1 MATNPARPDRPST
14 SPSSISG
21 PESFNPGNGLKPQEW
36 YEVTAPPPAIADG
49 VAALLPRHQLDMCT
63 RELGELVAAIAGRPD
78 LWEPLALSDTAR
90 RRYRLLYEDHR
101 TDIWA
106 LSWMPGQ
113 GTGFHDHDVSRV
125 GVAVAQGMVV
135 ERQMLLPTG
144 ATRLELRAGDIRRG
158 GAGYIHSVAWGEG
171 TPAVSIHAYSPPLMR
186 VGQYRVNDDGILE
199 RRAEHG
205 RQELMDQTIAKVDP
219 SRADG

>member
-1 MATNPARPDRPST
+1 M
-14 SPSSISG
+14 I
-21 PESFNPGNGLKPQEW
+21 
-36 YEVTAPPPAIADG
+36 APPAEIAAG
-49 VAALLPRHQLDMCT
+49 VAALLPDHQIDMCT
-63 RELGELVAAIAGRPD
+63 RELGDVVSVIAARPD
-78 LWEPLALSDTAR
+78 LWSPLSITDTER

-101 TDIWA
+101 VDIWA

-113 GTGFHDHDVSRV
+113 GTGFHDHDISRV
-125 GVAVAQGMVV
+125 GVAVAQGMIV

-144 ATRLELRAGDIRRG
+144 ATRLELRTGDVRRG

-186 VGQYRVNDDGILE
+186 VGQYKVNEDGILE
-199 RRAEHG
+199 RRVEHG
-205 RQELMDQTIAKVDP
+205 RQELMDQTIAAIDP